1 MRRLIIILGMTI
13 MCIMAYAYRWDC
25 PNRNMGYGREKDA
38 PYFKPYTCAMW
49 GETGGLQVKVRNI
62 YSDRW
67 QNTPTSFRRSTSYQ
81 MNLALPA
88 QLRMLP
94 FKEDAIPW
102 ETCPSISDA
111 YDMKYGHE
119 LTYDVLSLAKIE
131 PRPYERVRYKQGQHI
146 YQSSATGDAAYYDN
160 DDTTELW
167 PCTDLMMEGRYLVSL
182 DVFTDAKY
190 EMYWGFESLT
200 LPEGLIHIG
209 DSACEN
215 VVVIDSTLVMPSTLE
230 YIGDMAFY
238 CGDFDIDLSKASSLT
253 HIGVKAM
260 YAMSAKEIVLPESL
274 EEVGE
279 MAFGPALSTQ
289 KVLNYTGS
297 SDFPYVYCNECTSYL
312 DEKTYRE
319 YTKDVS
325 YQTDLCL
332 SKIVSMNPIPPKVVR
347 EYKRDETTGELTD
360 ELMREEPLLCHEEFA
375 GRIPLYVPSD
385 AVEAYRSAPGWK
397 NFTRIYPLSELSGIE
412 DIQLDRKPVETGRYD
427 LNGRKID
434 DSYRGVVV
442 VRYSDGSARKELR

>member
-25 PNRNMGYGREKDA
+25 PDRNMGYGYVKNSV
-38 PYFKPYTCAMW
+38 YFKPYTCAMW
-49 GETGGLQVKVRNI
+49 EETGGLQVKVRNI
-62 YSDRW
+62 YKDIEQINPKGFMTVS
-67 QNTPTSFRRSTSYQ
+67 SYSTN
-81 MNLALPA
+81 MVLPA
-88 QLRMLP
+88 QLCMIP
-94 FKEDAIPW
+94 FEEDAIPW
-102 ETCPSISDA
+102 ETYPSISD
-111 YDMKYGHE
+111 G
-119 LTYDVLSLAKIE
+119 TITTRNYDVLSLAKIE
-131 PRPYERVRYKQGQHI
+131 PRPYERVRIKRGQSI
-146 YQSSATGDAAYYDN
+146 YSSYTGSDAAYYI
-160 DDTTELW
+160 DDDATELW
-167 PCTDLMMEGRYLVSL
+167 PRSNLFVSGHLQVYL
-182 DVFTDAKY
+182 DVFTNPEY
-190 EMYWGFESLT
+190 EMYWGFESVE

-215 VVVIDSTLVMPSTLE
+215 VVVIDTPLVMPSTLE

-297 SDFPYVYCNECTSYL
+297 SDFPYEFSYTIGVYLYEM
-312 DEKTYRE
+312 TYRE

>member
-25 PNRNMGYGREKDA
+25 PDHNMGYGRVKDA

-62 YSDRW
+62 YMDW
-67 QNTPTSFRRSTSYQ
+67 VQITPSAFKTVSSYQ

-88 QLRMLP
+88 QLRMIP
-94 FKEDAIPW
+94 FEEDAIPW
-102 ETCPSISDA
+102 ETCPSISDGTITTR
-111 YDMKYGHE
+111 K
-119 LTYDVLSLAKIE
+119 YDVLSLAKIE
-131 PRPYERVRYKQGQHI
+131 PRPYERVRVKRCHI
-146 YQSSATGDAAYYDN
+146 HDNSPYTGWDAAYYI
-160 DDTTELW
+160 DDDATELR
-167 PCTDLMMEGRYLVSL
+167 PVSSLFVSGHLKVCL
-182 DVFTDAKY
+182 DVFTNPEY
-190 EMYWGFESLT
+190 EMYWGFESVE

-238 CGDFDIDLSKASSLT
+238 CGDFDIDLSRASSLT

-332 SKIVSMNPIPPKVVR
+332 SKIVSMNPTPPKVVR

-397 NFTRIYPLSELSGIE
+397 NFTRIYPLSELSGID
-412 DIQLDRKPVETGRYD
+412 DIRHNGEPVETGRYD
-427 LNGRKID
+427 MSGRKVD
-434 DSYRGVVV
+434 DNYRGVVV
-442 VRYSDGSARKELR
+442 VRYSDGSARKELH